1 MGKSNLFDHYEWI
14 SRVLSEYSSILDR
27 FNNENYNRLLES
39 VSRNLS
45 LNDTLEEISLRQ
57 KALFDRLDSP
67 LLKYAETMD
76 IVSLQWD
83 ALGKIANAF
92 KTPEIDK
99 LQKSLMQNKFAGL
112 FEFADALQTSYIEAP
127 NIALLKTAKIF
138 EHIDVELPK
147 GLPTIINSLNVD
159 AANRLAYSENISL
172 DVPSRMFYLEES
184 PNERVNVQETNIIC
198 SSLHL
203 LSGLDEADLIVFLNY
218 LDQHPNLALNNPT
231 GRRILEIIS
240 EWNEM
245 IDFDQ
250 PYYYHARALPEN
262 TCPYTEAQL
271 RRAPAGITWHGR
283 FNFVG
288 QSHYYFS
295 DAPKGAIM
303 EITKHTKEPRV
314 QIAKLR
320 PTRSIRMIDLSQ
332 ELKTKN
338 KFLDYCRVGATNTN
352 LHIQREYLL
361 PCFVADCCR
370 ESGIEGIKY
379 YGSKEYK
386 NYVSWDDSYFAF
398 EGSEIKQIR

>member
-1 MGKSNLFDHYEWI
+1 MGNRNFFDEYDGI
-14 SRVLSEYSSILDR
+14 LRALSEYSKVLDS
-27 FNNENYNRLLES
+27 FNNENYKRLLES
-39 VSRNLS
+39 VEKSWPLS
-45 LNDTLEEISLRQ
+45 DTLDEITQRQ
-57 KALFDRLDSP
+57 KTLFDNFEDP
-67 LLKYAETMD
+67 LLKSLQTVDM
-76 IVSLQWD
+76 VSLQWD
-83 ALGKIANAF
+83 ALGRIASAF

-99 LQKSLMQNKFAGL
+99 LQKSLMQNNFAGL
-112 FEFADALQTSYIEAP
+112 LEFADALKTSYIEAP

-138 EHIDVELPK
+138 EHIDLPK
-147 GLPTIINSLNVD
+147 GLPTIIKNLNVD

-172 DVPSRMFYLEES
+172 DVPSRMFYLEED
-184 PNERVNVQETNIIC
+184 PDERVNVDETNVIC

-203 LSGLDEADLIVFLNY
+203 LSDLDEADLIVFLNY

-240 EWNEM
+240 GWNEM

-250 PYYYHARALPEN
+250 PYYYHARALGEN
-262 TCPYTEAQL
+262 ECPFTEAQL
-271 RRAPAGITWHGR
+271 RRAPTGVTWHGR

-295 DAPKGAIM
+295 NEPKGAIM
-303 EITKHTKEPRV
+303 EVSKHTKEPRV

-338 KFLDYCRVGATNTN
+338 KFLDYCRFGATNTD

-379 YGSKEYK
+379 YGSKEYI

-398 EGSEIKQIR
+398 EGSEIQQLR

>member
-1 MGKSNLFDHYEWI
+1 MGKSFLFDEYDSI
-14 SRVLSEYSSILDR
+14 SRALSEYSKILDS
-27 FNNENYNRLLES
+27 FNDENYKRLLES
-39 VSRNLS
+39 VEKSLALS
-45 LNDTLEEISLRQ
+45 DTLVEITQRH
-57 KALFDRLDSP
+57 KTLFDKLENP
-67 LLKYAETMD
+67 LLKYTQTMD
-76 IVSLQWD
+76 MISLQWD
-83 ALGKIANAF
+83 ALGKIASTF

-99 LQKSLMQNKFAGL
+99 LHKSLMQNNFAGL
-112 FEFADALQTSYIEAP
+112 FEFAEALQTSYIEAP

-138 EHIDVELPK
+138 EHIDFELPK
-147 GLPTIINSLNVD
+147 GLPTIINSLSVD
-159 AANRLAYSENISL
+159 AANRLASSENISL
-172 DVPSRMFYLEES
+172 DVPARMFYLEES

-218 LDQHPNLALNNPT
+218 LEQHPNLALNNPT
-231 GRRILEIIS
+231 GQRILEIIS
-240 EWNEM
+240 RWNEM

-250 PYYYHARALPEN
+250 PYYYHARALSEDA
-262 TCPYTEAQL
+262 CPYTEAQL
-271 RRAPAGITWHGR
+271 RRAPTGVTWHGR

-295 DAPKGAIM
+295 DVPKGAIM
-303 EITKHTKEPRV
+303 EVSKHTKELRV

-338 KFLDYCRVGATNTN
+338 KFLDYCRFGATNTN

-361 PCFVADCCR
+361 PCFVADCCK

-386 NYVSWDDSYFAF
+386 NYVAWEDSYFSY
-398 EGSEIKQIR
+398 EGSEIQSIK

>member
-1 MGKSNLFDHYEWI
+1 MGKNYLFEHYDGI
-14 SRVLSEYSSILDR
+14 SRALSEYSSILNR
-27 FNNENYNRLLES
+27 FNNENYNRLVDSLS
-39 VSRNLS
+39 SSLS
-45 LNDTLEEISLRQ
+45 LSETLGEISFRQ

-76 IVSLQWD
+76 MISLQWD
-83 ALGKIANAF
+83 ALGKIASAF

-99 LQKSLMQNKFAGL
+99 LQKSLMQNNFAGL
-112 FEFADALQTSYIEAP
+112 FEFADALQTPYIEAP

-147 GLPTIINSLNVD
+147 GLPTIINSLSVD
-159 AANRLAYSENISL
+159 AANRLSYSENISL
-172 DVPSRMFYLEES
+172 DVSSRMFYLEES

-203 LSGLDEADLIVFLNY
+203 LSGVDEADLIAFLNY
-218 LDQHPNLALNNPT
+218 LEQHPNLALNNPT

-245 IDFDQ
+245 MDFDQ
-250 PYYYHARALPEN
+250 PYYYHARALVEN
-262 TCPYTEAQL
+262 ACPYTEAQL
-271 RRAPAGITWHGR
+271 RRAPAGVTWHGR

-295 DAPKGAIM
+295 DVPKGAIM
-303 EITKHTKEPRV
+303 EVSKHTKEPRV

-320 PTRSIRMIDLSQ
+320 PTRPIRMIDLSQ
-332 ELKTKN
+332 DLKTKN
-338 KFLDYCRVGATNTN
+338 KFLDYCRFGATNTN

-370 ESGIEGIKY
+370 ASSIEGIKY

-398 EGSEIKQIR
+398 EGSEIQQIR